1 MKIKLNLSQHCIETE
16 TKLLYNQSVLKY
28 FKANDKEKLEKQI
41 SILQLALKTLDFK
54 KLRSTYPE
62 LAGHCDDLVELSI
75 DDKNQ
80 ITILI
85 NGKIIW
91 KQKRPGINPSLF

>member
-41 SILQLALKTLDFK
+41 GILQLALKTLDFK

-62 LAGHCDDLVELSI
+62 LAGHCDDHVELSI

-80 ITILI
+80 IAILI
-85 NGKIIW
+85 NGKII
-91 KQKRPGINPSLF
+91 